1 MTDHV
6 FDNGYSHSDLP
17 TREDV
22 LIGRVVDG
30 EANDADWADLERLA
44 RADGDIWKR
53 LAHAQ
58 RVHARLERAVE
69 DAIAVAELV
78 DAPIYRPGRGFWGSA
93 KSSLGWAVA
102 AALAVAL
109 VGRFHQFIPTGSDV
123 MTPAQQ
129 AGIIPLSA
137 ASPDEAYNRYINAG
151 IADGR
156 VVGEMDPVLLEARE
170 LTSESGEPVREVL
183 VLRRVVERIAGE
195 NMPVYTIHRDEHG
208 LPVPKPVEFPKPA
221 TPARGIGL

>member
-1 MTDHV
+1 MTDNT
-6 FDNGYSHSDLP
+6 FDNQFSHADLP

-44 RADGDIWKR
+44 RGDADIWKR

-93 KSSLGWAVA
+93 RSSMGWAVA
-102 AALAVAL
+102 AIFAIAL
-109 VGRFHQFIPTGSDV
+109 VGRFQQYLPSPSSV
-123 MTPAQQ
+123 MPAQQ
-129 AGIIPLSA
+129 AGFVSLNA
-137 ASPDEAYNRYINAG
+137 ASPDQAYNRYINAG

-156 VVGEMDPVLLEARE
+156 VVGEMDPVLLEARQS
-170 LTSESGEPVREVL
+170 TSATGEPVHEVI

-208 LPVPKPVEFPKPA
+208 LPVPQPMEFPKPE
-221 TPARGIGL
+221 ARRPGIDL